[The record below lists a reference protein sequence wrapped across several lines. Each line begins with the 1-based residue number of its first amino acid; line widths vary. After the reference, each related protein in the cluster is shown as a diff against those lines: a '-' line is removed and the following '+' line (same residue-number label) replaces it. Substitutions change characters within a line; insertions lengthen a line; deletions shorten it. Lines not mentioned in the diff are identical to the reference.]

1 MEYKGYQENSK
12 KNKRNAERVD
22 ESIYI
27 TTESPGEPLSQ
38 VSTCV

>member
-1 MEYKGYQENSK
+1 
-12 KNKRNAERVD
+12 VD

-38 VSTCV
+38 VSTCVWHASSGLHAGT